1 MARETGSMPGIM
13 RSIVQLLRLGKAGRI
28 KQYQPKAC
36 RQQCRDN
43 PIARNSYAAVQTS
56 ILQG

>member
-13 RSIVQLLRLGKAGRI
+13 RSIVQFLRLGKAGCI

-36 RQQCRDN
+36 
-43 PIARNSYAAVQTS
+43 
-56 ILQG
+56 G